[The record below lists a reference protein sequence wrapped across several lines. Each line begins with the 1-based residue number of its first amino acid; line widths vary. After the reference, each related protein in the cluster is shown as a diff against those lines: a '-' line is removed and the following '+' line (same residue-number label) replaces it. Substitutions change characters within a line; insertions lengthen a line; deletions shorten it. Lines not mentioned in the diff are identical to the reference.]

1 MAKQIQVGGAAL
13 VQVAASA
20 GVLADL
26 GYTINGVEITENIYK
41 GEVPG
46 DENGGEE
53 GPPIDIQYFGEVHTL
68 RMQFSK
74 FDASVLTTIKAGIA
88 GATEGTPGLS
98 GTLYFQGVKDWKL
111 KIVSTNF
118 TRTYGRVIFSEPKE
132 FNTGTKFTRM
142 MIVATCYK
150 DANGVVWS

>member
-53 GPPIDIQYFGEVHTL
+53 GPPIDIQYFGEVHTI

-74 FDASVLTTIKAGIA
+74 YDATVMTTIKAGIA
-88 GATEGTPGLS
+88 AATEGTPATS
-98 GTLYFQGVKDWKL
+98 GTLYFQATKDWKL
-111 KIVSTNF
+111 KISSTNF

-132 FNTGTKFTRM
+132 FNVGTKFTRM

-150 DANGVVWS
+150 DANNVLWS